1 MDSAMENSAPSIFRF
16 RDLVPRPWP
25 NGRGVTR
32 DVANK
37 KSSDGSY
44 DWLISIA
51 ELVEDAEFSHYEGC
65 NRILTLVRENP
76 IDLQIGELSPLR
88 CNPLVPVH
96 FPGDRPTRCA
106 LVGDPSRAFNVIIHR
121 DRMLGAVSSVN
132 IAGNHT
138 ITVPHRPLAVHC
150 VAGTVMAQGAVLNAG
165 DTLVAPP
172 GHLFHTAEASAT
184 LLVVNLQEHRGFGA
198 RG

>member
-1 MDSAMENSAPSIFRF
+1 MENTGSSIFRF
-16 RDLVPRPWP
+16 SELVPRPWP

-65 NRILTLVRENP
+65 DRILTLVRENP
-76 IDLQIGELSPLR
+76 IDLHIGELSPLR

-96 FPGDRPTRCA
+96 FPGDRPTRCTLIGGA
-106 LVGDPSRAFNVIIHR
+106 SRAFNVIINR
-121 DRMLGAVSSVN
+121 ERMLGAVSSAF
-132 IAGNHT
+132 IAGNHKMML
-138 ITVPHRPLAVHC
+138 PHRPVAVHC
-150 VAGTVMAQGAVLNAG
+150 VAGTVLVQGEVLSTG
-165 DTLVAPP
+165 DTLMAPRD
-172 GHLFHTAEASAT
+172 HLFQTRGTAAS
-184 LLVVNLQEHRGFGA
+184 LLVVDLQERHG
-198 RG
+198 